1 MIPDKRQPFI
11 FGEVLFDRFPDGSS
25 VLGGAPFN
33 VAWHLQAFGQSPLFI
48 SRVGN
53 DRSGGDIRAA
63 MQRWNMSTEGLQLD
77 RERAT
82 GTVEVHIE
90 QGEPRYDI
98 VAARSYDFISAA
110 EIPPAIPSLLYHGT
124 LALRNTE
131 SAKTLAQLKRHFDVP
146 VLVDV
151 NLRPPWWQAQ
161 QIMQLLDEAHWV
173 KLNEDELDTLADSGA
188 PLETKAPLFLQQH
201 SIELLIVTRGS
212 RGAVAFTFDG
222 QSADVSPQDHVNV
235 VDTVG
240 AGDAFTSVVI
250 LGLLLDWP
258 LQQSLQ
264 RAQSFA
270 SALVGVRGAT
280 VQDRNFY
287 RPFIQRWELSAL

>member
-53 DRSGGDIRAA
+53 DGPGGDIRAA

-98 VAARSYDFISAA
+98 VAGRSYDFISAA

-131 SAKTLAQLKRHFDVP
+131 SAKTLAEIKRRFDVP
-146 VLVDV
+146 VLLDV

-161 QIMQLLDEAHWV
+161 QLMQLLDEAHWV
-173 KLNEDELDTLADSGA
+173 KLNEDELDTLADSGE
-188 PLETKAPLFLQQH
+188 PLETKARLFLQQRG
-201 SIELLIVTRGS
+201 IELLIVTRGS
-212 RGAVAFTFDG
+212 QGAVAFTLDG
-222 QSADVSPQDHVNV
+222 QGAEVHPQDDVNV

-258 LQQSLQ
+258 LQQSLE